1 MNESI
6 TVGALM
12 ERLTDFD
19 QKEVSV
25 RGILSVQRENHS
37 LADTTVEDDPKR
49 RVWVYFHH
57 AALGTR
63 GKDLPSYRG
72 EGYSR
77 HRYYRPKQKGHFGIF
92 PTSITIRK
100 IVFA

>member
-1 MNESI
+1 MKEAL
-6 TVGALM
+6 TVGALI
-12 ERLTDFD
+12 ERLTDLD

-37 LADTTVEDDPKR
+37 LADTVVEDDPKR
-49 RVWVYFHH
+49 RIWVYFHH

-63 GKDLPSYRG
+63 EKDLPSYHG
-72 EGYSR
+72 KDVVATGVIDQS
-77 HRYYRPKQKGHFGIF
+77 KKGHFGIF
-92 PTSITIRK
+92 PASLTIRK